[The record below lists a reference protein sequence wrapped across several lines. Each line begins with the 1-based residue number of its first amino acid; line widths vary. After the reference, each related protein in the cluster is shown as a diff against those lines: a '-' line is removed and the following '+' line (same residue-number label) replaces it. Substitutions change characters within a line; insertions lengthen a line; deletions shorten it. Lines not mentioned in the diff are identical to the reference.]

1 MMKSSQQHIH
11 CQNCNFSHLCLPL
24 ALKDDELE
32 TLNRI
37 VKRNRPLHKNDLL
50 VEAGRPMNS
59 LFAVRTGAFKSY
71 ILDSDGE
78 YQVTGF
84 HLPGDIIGLDGFAM
98 EQHVSSTQALET
110 SMVCEIPISLL
121 DEASAAVP
129 NLKAQLMRF
138 MSEEINE
145 FKQNMMLLNKRAAEA
160 RVLFFLLTLSRRFE
174 VRGFSATTFVLPM
187 TRTDIGN
194 YLGLTVETVSRLFTR
209 LQKDN
214 YIDVQGKSVTLYKK
228 AEMESLL
235 RNNDVKLPR
244 VG

>member
-1 MMKSSQQHIH
+1 MIKTAQQHIH

-50 VEAGRPMNS
+50 VEASRPMKS

-71 ILDSDGE
+71 LVDSNGE
-78 YQVTGF
+78 YQITGF

-98 EQHVSSTQALET
+98 SQYVSSTQALET
-110 SMVCEIPISLL
+110 SMVCEIPMTLL

-145 FKQNMMLLNKRAAEA
+145 FKQNMMLLNKRDAEA
-160 RVLFFLLTLSRRFE
+160 RVLFFLLSLSRRFE
-174 VRGFSATTFVLPM
+174 VRGFSATDFVLPM

-209 LQKDN
+209 LQKDKIIN
-214 YIDVQGKSVTLYKK
+214 VQGKAVSLHKK
-228 AEMESLL
+228 AEMESML
-235 RNNDVKLPR
+235 RDNDIKLPK